1 MTDNSDATRPDISI
15 VVPVHNEAE
24 NVEPLH
30 DELLDA
36 LGPLEQAAELI
47 FVDDGSTD
55 ETFDR
60 LREVHG
66 RGRAE
71 GAPVVKVIR
80 LRRRCGKGA
89 ALAAGFDEA
98 RGSIIVTLDGDRQDD
113 PKEIPRFLDKLDE
126 GCDLVSGWKHQRKDR
141 FTKVLASRIFNF
153 VVSLL
158 TGIRL
163 HDFNCGFK
171 AYRAEVVGELQLR
184 GGLYRYIPVM
194 AHAKGYRCGEI
205 EVEHRPRT
213 HGRTKYGLSRL
224 VTAILDLVIVLL
236 LTGHATRTLRFLGVT
251 GIAALL
257 AGFAVNAYL
266 AVLWFAVLVAR
277 SMGNR
282 PLLLLG
288 VLLIVVGI
296 QLISMC
302 LIGELVIGR
311 QSKRGDAYSIAER
324 LD

>member
-1 MTDNSDATRPDISI
+1 MANTSDATRPDLSI
-15 VVPVHNEAE
+15 VVPMHNEAE
-24 NVEPLH
+24 NVGPLH
-30 DELLDA
+30 DELLEA
-36 LGPLEQAAELI
+36 LAPLERSAELI

-60 LREVHG
+60 LRDVHG

-71 GAPVVKVIR
+71 GAPAVKVIR

-98 RGSIIVTLDGDRQDD
+98 RGSIIVTLDGDGQDD

-126 GCDLVSGWKHQRKDR
+126 GCDLVSGWKRQRKDR
-141 FTKVLASRIFNF
+141 FTKVIASRIFNF

-163 HDFNCGFK
+163 NDFNCGFK
-171 AYRAEVVGELQLR
+171 AYRAQVVGELQLR

-213 HGRTKYGLSRL
+213 HGRTKYGLGRL
-224 VTAILDLVIVLL
+224 VTSILDLLTVLL
-236 LTGHATRTLRFLGVT
+236 IAGHATRPLRFLGVT

-266 AVLWFAVLVAR
+266 AILWFAVPVAR

-288 VLLIVVGI
+288 AILIVVGI
-296 QLISMC
+296 QLTSMC
-302 LIGELVIGR
+302 LIGELVISR
-311 QSKRGDAYSIAER
+311 QATRGDAYSVAER
-324 LD
+324 LH